1 MNFPTAFRPFVP
13 FAACLMALTA
23 CYPATAA
30 SAASTTPT
38 DGAPQATTALYHDWQ
53 LHCVTTSSHGTTSQ
67 QCEVAGAVP
76 TANGKGVAA
85 RVIIGQRDPKKPA
98 EMVIQLALGVWLPD
112 GASLTVPGLKAPVRA
127 EFKQCVQVCF
137 AQADLNDAT
146 IAAMLAT
153 SKPATLAFTN
163 GAKQVVDL
171 PLSPNGFKAAFEA
184 SRKQGN

>member
-1 MNFPTAFRPFVP
+1 MIISTAFRPFAP
-13 FAACLMALTA
+13 FAACLMALA
-23 CYPATAA
+23 GCNPAMAA
-30 SAASTTPT
+30 SVTSAVPT
-38 DGAPQATTALYHDWQ
+38 DGGPQATTALYHDWQ
-53 LHCVTTSSHGTTSQ
+53 LHCVTASNHATTSQ
-67 QCEVAGAVP
+67 RCEIAGAVP

-137 AQADLNDAT
+137 AQANLDDAT

-153 SKPATLAFTN
+153 SKAATLAFTD

-171 PLSPNGFKAAFEA
+171 PLSFNGFKAAFEA
-184 SRKQGN
+184 NRKATE